1 MIINPLTGLLYC
13 ADCGAKMYNSR
24 CRKEYYDVIKRGK
37 PQRQKTIDHY
47 TCSTYTMSRGAFGEN
62 CSAHYIRTDVVR
74 DIILDTIRAICG
86 AVRTNEAAFVEKV
99 REASALQRT
108 DVAQSHKRQL
118 AKNERRIAEL
128 DTLFLKS
135 YEDNALAKLSDERFA
150 QISAAYET
158 EQAELKAQTATLK
171 LELEAFSAD
180 NEKTDK
186 FIALV
191 RKYTSF
197 EELTTPMLNEFVQ
210 KIYVHAPDKS
220 SGRRVQEVDVH
231 LNYIGQ
237 FDVPTAVEPTAEEIQ
252 AEDLRQQKLIKQR
265 EYNKRC
271 YEKRKAKKAAAQSE
285 ADIVNT
291 DNTAVA

>member
-1 MIINPLTGLLYC
+1 MNLEYSRIGEYLLPNITLKEPANVLPL
-13 ADCGAKMYNSR
+13 
-24 CRKEYYDVIKRGK
+24 GK
-37 PQRQKTIDHY
+37 Y
-47 TCSTYTMSRGAFGEN
+47 GE
-62 CSAHYIRTDVVR
+62 
-74 DIILDTIRAICG
+74 L
-86 AVRTNEAAFVEKV
+86 
-99 REASALQRT
+99 
-108 DVAQSHKRQL
+108 
-118 AKNERRIAEL
+118 
-128 DTLFLKS
+128 
-135 YEDNALAKLSDERFA
+135 
-150 QISAAYET
+150 
-158 EQAELKAQTATLK
+158 LK
-171 LELEAFSAD
+171 LELEAFAAD

-252 AEDLRQQKLIKQR
+252 AEELRQQKLIKQR

-271 YEKRKAKKAAAQSE
+271 YEKRKAKKAAAQAE
-285 ADIVNT
+285 AEIETENADEP
-291 DNTAVA
+291 AVA